1 MDKSKIKNFILL
13 LLVVVNV
20 FLLFIVLNNI
30 REERKAQA
38 SRMEALENVLSDN
51 GITLNPDI
59 NLPESVPS
67 LLSLKRDMEAEKHML
82 TSLIG
87 SCSLV
92 EDKGGNFFFYKCSDG
107 DGNFRGTGEFEIRL
121 NSGVISKGRDPVTAS
136 KTAMKKLGLE
146 CGSGEPLVKV
156 DGNDT
161 EVTLPCSWEG
171 TDIYNALV
179 TFTFSS
185 DNLLLIS
192 GKRPLDTKSSMAA
205 SETYPDSVTIIMS
218 FLESI
223 HQTGYICS
231 EINGLEIEYNMYSA
245 VSGNC
250 TLKPVWCITTN
261 SGPYYIDA
269 ETGKAEN
276 IESAS

>member
-1 MDKSKIKNFILL
+1 MDKSKIKNFILIL
-13 LLVVVNV
+13 LAVVNV
-20 FLLFIVLNNI
+20 FLLFIVYNNM
-30 REERKAQA
+30 REEKNAQA
-38 SRMEALENVLSDN
+38 SRMKALEAVLYDN
-51 GITLNPDI
+51 GITLSPDI
-59 NLPESVPS
+59 ELPETVPS
-67 LLSLKRDMEAEKHML
+67 LLSLKRDMDAEKQNL

-87 SCSLV
+87 NCSVL
-92 EDKGGNFFFYKCSDG
+92 DQGGNIFFYSGPDG
-107 DGNFRGTGEFEIRL
+107 DGKYRGTGEFEIKL
-121 NSGVISKGRDPVTAS
+121 NSGVITKGRDPVVAAR
-136 KTAMKKLGLE
+136 TAMKKLGLE
-146 CGSGEPLVKV
+146 CGESEPVV
-156 DGNDT
+156 TTDGSDT
-161 EVTLPCSWEG
+161 TVMLPCSWEG
-171 TDIYNALV
+171 TDIYNARV

-192 GKRPLDTKSSMAA
+192 GTRPLDTASSPESGEA
-205 SETYPDSVTIIMS
+205 YPDSVTIMMS

-231 EINGLEIEYNMYSA
+231 EINDLKIEYYMYSA